1 VRTAAQRI
9 AHYNARMQSTLID
22 PVLTAVN
29 AAAVAN
35 YTAYAIEFVPLQSA
49 TNAQLDTD
57 GITGAPRL
65 MYHAYS
71 GELYGLTKRFSGT
84 ALDAMAQIIH
94 DKWEAL
100 GCATATL
107 IDIASTVYGITVT

>member
-29 AAAVAN
+29 AAAAAN
-35 YTAYAIEFVPLQSA
+35 FTAYAIDFVPKQSA
-49 TNAQLDTD
+49 ARLVMDSD
-57 GITGAPRL
+57 GILGPIRFL
-65 MYHAYS
+65 YEAYN

-84 ALDAMAQIIH
+84 ALDAMGQVMH
-94 DKWEAL
+94 DKYEAF
-100 GCATATL
+100 GCASATL
-107 IDIASTVYGITVT
+107 ISIASNVYGITVT